1 MQNQPG
7 GLVVRQTER
16 HRCDIPARLVIDPA
30 HAERVVLT
38 KSARAAD
45 GSVAATIIDCSLGG
59 LGLRCK
65 VFIPKGCRLIVVFSG
80 DGSIGNGMEGEFAVR
95 VQRIIML
102 DREPNYLI
110 GTLHVRDAADDSAEP
125 SPALRRLIEL
135 AKALWGDPADSAA
148 GGGARA

>member
-7 GLVVRQTER
+7 GLVVRQSER

-45 GSVAATIIDCSLGG
+45 GSVAATVIDCSLGG
-59 LGLRCK
+59 LGIKSK
-65 VFIPKGCRLIVVFSG
+65 VFIPKGCRLIAVIGG
-80 DGSIGNGMEGEFAVR
+80 DGVGGAMSADIEGEFAVR
-95 VQRIIML
+95 VQRVIML

-110 GTLHVRDAADDSAEP
+110 GTLHVRDTAEDVDAGPSA
-125 SPALRRLIEL
+125 ALRRLIEF
-135 AKALWGDPADSAA
+135 AKTMWTDQA
-148 GGGARA
+148 GVRRA